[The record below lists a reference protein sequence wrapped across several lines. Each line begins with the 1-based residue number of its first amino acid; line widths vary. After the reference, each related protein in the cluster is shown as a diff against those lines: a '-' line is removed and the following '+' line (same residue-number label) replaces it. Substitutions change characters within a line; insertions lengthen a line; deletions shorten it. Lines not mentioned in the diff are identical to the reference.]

1 MASVRGHVEPQSQ
14 YTGSCPPPTNGHSI
28 LPVAQPQTAVVI
40 LDPLPCHTLCISSCT
55 SSGGPQEALPAL
67 LCPPSSMAGPLNTG
81 QTLSLLLSVAPH
93 SLQKAKFT
101 GWPIAHDL
109 PRALSLTSVPAM
121 SLPCSL
127 HSSHSL
133 SSYPP
138 GPPSQTLVPG
148 SSLHLDRSWVHSPH
162 NGWG

>member
-1 MASVRGHVEPQSQ
+1 MASVRGHVETQSQ

-40 LDPLPCHTLCISSCT
+40 LAPLACHTLCISSRT

-67 LCPPSSMAGPLNTG
+67 LCPPTSMAGPLNTG

-93 SLQKAKFT
+93 SLPT
-101 GWPIAHDL
+101 GKIHRTAHS
-109 PRALSLTSVPAM
+109 PRPAM

-133 SSYPP
+133 SSCPP

-148 SSLHLDRSWVHSPH
+148 SSLHLDRSWAHSPH
-162 NGWG
+162 NGWE